1 MPALPEPEI
10 DAEMQRIMAAFALPY
25 HLVGADAQ
33 VRALR
38 GLIGWLASLPV
49 GLPVNPVYIPTFQR
63 IAAPLEAMY
72 DPALLARVK
81 ALYMPFWRALAS
93 ILVQAPDVRIGL
105 DWPPTPASLYDF
117 ATRYLQDRGLL
128 APTASRRR
136 DVGADLDYAD
146 LLALAGLNRL
156 EQVIWDIRTRREAPV
171 YGPVARTSAQRQGL
185 CDPESPQPPYFMV
198 VALGRGGGGRALAF
212 FTSTDPDTRDLVELA
227 RLGTAP
233 DGSLAVNA
241 NPINADLYPRALN
254 DDPALAK
261 AMVEAA
267 VQAVRDGRTWRMGLR
282 RMTTFELPDE
292 VAASLLQ
299 ARLPPPYYGI
309 YFDECDA
316 APLVSAAQG
325 QLGRGAAEA
334 FYPPRTLMQASAARV
349 AADESYGVDVLE
361 SGLLPEEL
369 EETLA
374 SYALLRA
381 CASEEPPGI
390 ERLAPAAALIGI
402 NPNDPIYKSSPTAF
416 CGDVWTAID
425 DRIRP
430 SASIHSDEAMA
441 IDEGLQGS
449 TAEPLRSR
457 QRLF

>member
-1 MPALPEPEI
+1 MPALPEPET
-10 DAEMQRIMAAFALPY
+10 DAETQRIVAAFALPY

-38 GLIGWLASLPV
+38 GLTAWLASLPV
-49 GLPVNPVYIPTFQR
+49 GLPVDTVHVPTFQR

-72 DPALLARVK
+72 NPALLARVK
-81 ALYMPFWRALAS
+81 ALYMPFWTALAS

-105 DWPPTPASLYDF
+105 DWPPTPASVYDF
-117 ATRYLQDRGLL
+117 ASRYLQDRGLL
-128 APTASRRR
+128 APAASRRR

-171 YGPVARTSAQRQGL
+171 FGPVARTSAQRQGL
-185 CDPESPQPPYFMV
+185 CDPQSSQLPYFMV
-198 VALGRGGGGRALAF
+198 VALGRDGRAVALLA
-212 FTSTDPDTRDLVELA
+212 TAVIGTRGLLPLA
-227 RLGTAP
+227 LLNVRP
-233 DGSLAVNA
+233 DGSRNA
-241 NPINADLYPRALN
+241 EANSDRRFIYPRALN
-254 DDPALAK
+254 ADPALATS
-261 AMVEAA
+261 MLDAA
-267 VQAVRDGRTWRMGLR
+267 VAAVRDGRPWRMGLR
-282 RMTTFELPDE
+282 RMTTFGLPDQ
-292 VAASLLQ
+292 VAVSLLQ
-299 ARLPPPYYGI
+299 ARLSPPYYGI

-325 QLGRGAAEA
+325 QLGRVAAEA
-334 FYPPRTLMQASAARV
+334 LYPPRTLMQASAARV

-361 SGLLPEEL
+361 NVALPPEL
-369 EETLA
+369 EESLA
-374 SYALLRA
+374 SYVLLHA

-390 ERLAPAAALIGI
+390 ERLAPAAALVGI
-402 NPNDPIYKSSPTAF
+402 DPNDPIYRSSPTAF

-425 DRIRP
+425 DRVRP
-430 SASIHSDEAMA
+430 GASIPTDEAMT

-449 TAEPLRSR
+449 TAEPPRSR